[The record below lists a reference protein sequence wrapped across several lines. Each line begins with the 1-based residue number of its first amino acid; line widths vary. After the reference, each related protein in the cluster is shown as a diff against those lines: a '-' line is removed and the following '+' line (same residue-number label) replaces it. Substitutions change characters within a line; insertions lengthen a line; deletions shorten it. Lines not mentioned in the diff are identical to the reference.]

1 MWRAVSEHVHCRHVI
16 PWRIARMVLKRRIET
31 RAELPVG
38 IELHAV
44 QSKQVAIC
52 CGFYDNEK

>member
-1 MWRAVSEHVHCRHVI
+1 
-16 PWRIARMVLKRRIET
+16 MVLKRRIET